1 MYILRNLNILF
12 IEMYRKWYK
21 LCWSVWT
28 SINLNSMQNTIL
40 LLEVF
45 VLEYGVKSLAPHIG
59 ELGGGPR
66 APPAEGAPMSTRTGT
81 TL

>member
-1 MYILRNLNILF
+1 MKCTENGTNFVEVFL
-12 IEMYRKWYK
+12 
-21 LCWSVWT
+21 T
-28 SINLNSMQNTIL
+28 SINLNSMQNTLL